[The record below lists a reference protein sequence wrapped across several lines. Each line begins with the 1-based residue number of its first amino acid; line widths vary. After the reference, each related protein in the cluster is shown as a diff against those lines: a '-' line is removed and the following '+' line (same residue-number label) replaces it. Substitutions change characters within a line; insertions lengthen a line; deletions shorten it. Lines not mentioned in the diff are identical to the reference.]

1 MKLQKIIFVI
11 MLSLNS
17 LSSLAQDLQAIAE
30 QVVTVVKTPCA
41 CGPTEHWFYK
51 VCVKNYVAQYPDAGF
66 IVSDDSEGL
75 SDNLVQAIEMLA
87 ADIQFV
93 DSDNNVIVPT
103 VSAKG
108 NLLLPMSKNVAYKLA
123 KAILH
128 QVDTTT
134 TLSAQELYVVW
145 IQQLQAM
152 KAVQ

>member
-1 MKLQKIIFVI
+1 M
-11 MLSLNS
+11 MLTLNS

-30 QVVTVVKTPCA
+30 QVVTVAKTPCA
-41 CGPTEHWFYK
+41 CGPAEHWFYK

-66 IVSDDSEGL
+66 IVSYDSEGL

-87 ADIQFV
+87 ADMQFV

-123 KAILH
+123 KSILH
-128 QVDTTT
+128 KVDTTT
-134 TLSAQELYVVW
+134 TLSAQELYAVW

-152 KAVQ
+152 KTAQ

>member
-1 MKLQKIIFVI
+1 MKLQKIIFVM
-11 MLSLNS
+11 MLTLNS

-30 QVVTVVKTPCA
+30 QVVTVAKTPCA
-41 CGPTEHWFYK
+41 CGPAEHWFYK

-87 ADIQFV
+87 ADMQFV

-123 KAILH
+123 KSILH
-128 QVDTTT
+128 KVDTTT
-134 TLSAQELYVVW
+134 TLSAQELYAVW

-152 KAVQ
+152 KTAQ